1 MPRCQKPLKFTQLWT
16 LVGPHFRSSVDYRS
30 LRFSSHRGAR
40 LIWLGSACRPEWHRR
55 CLHTAPAPRRCSNWL
70 VIRSTWEP
78 TSDFSAC
85 SIRGDR
91 TSRFILTHT
100 TVPTSDPV
108 FDGFRWIDSSLRFFL
123 LVRALSEVFRSK
135 FCEQLREMF
144 QQDRLQLH
152 GSLQQ
157 LALLGAFGHF
167 LWKLGQNDSV
177 VYAKPP
183 FGGAELVLTYMARY
197 TYRIVTDLTNPQ
209 VVRNG
214 GSEEIQAEVNKLLL
228 HQNVKRIDS
237 PRLSIMRSAPTQVVE
252 TGSTTWDSQTSNC

>member
-1 MPRCQKPLKFTQLWT
+1 MPRCQKPRKFTQLWT

-55 CLHTAPAPRRCSNWL
+55 CLHTAPAPSRCSNWL

-108 FDGFRWIDSSLRFFL
+108 FDGFRWTDSSLRFFL

-152 GSLQQ
+152 GSHCNNLPY
-157 LALLGAFGHF
+157 LAHSATSSG
-167 LWKLGQNDSV
+167 NS
-177 VYAKPP
+177 
-183 FGGAELVLTYMARY
+183 AR
-197 TYRIVTDLTNPQ
+197 TIRSSTP
-209 VVRNG
+209 
-214 GSEEIQAEVNKLLL
+214 S
-228 HQNVKRIDS
+228 
-237 PRLSIMRSAPTQVVE
+237 RLSSAPNLF
-252 TGSTTWDSQTSNC
+252 SPTWPDIPIA